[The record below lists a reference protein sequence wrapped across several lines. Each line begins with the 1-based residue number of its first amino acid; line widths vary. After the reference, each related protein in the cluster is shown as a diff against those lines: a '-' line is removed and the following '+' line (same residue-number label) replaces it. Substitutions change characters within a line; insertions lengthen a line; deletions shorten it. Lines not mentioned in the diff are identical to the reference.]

1 VIQASRIEEVQ
12 RKVNKRKVVQ
22 KYRGLTIRD
31 AEAKIAKKAKKEQ
44 AIEQKKKGRE
54 FKRLLN
60 IEKKIVFIQG
70 VEDRKAERE
79 RKKRIKELAKEGQEV
94 PSKLLILIIDREAV
108 WKEEA

>member
-1 VIQASRIEEVQ
+1 MAF
-12 RKVNKRKVVQ
+12 
-22 KYRGLTIRD
+22 YL
-31 AEAKIAKKAKKEQ
+31 
-44 AIEQKKKGRE
+44 KGRG
-54 FKRLLN
+54 K
-60 IEKKIVFIQG
+60 G